1 MLSVPQDIVVIDW
14 VKHNLLCLVAMADNR
29 GVELKMSEFGLQK
42 LTLLDYPGRMAATV
56 FVPGC
61 NFRCPFCHNAFLV
74 ENIDRSGLLTRDELL
89 AFLQKRSGVLEGV
102 CITGGEPLMDPALPE
117 LIARIKELDYL
128 VKLDTNGSYP
138 ERLKSLLDA
147 KLIDYAAMDV
157 KNTLSKYAE
166 TAGIANPEIVD
177 RVRESIGLLKNS
189 GVDYEFRTTVA
200 KPLHEVGDFVEIG
213 EMLSGAKR
221 YFLQKFVDSGSLLSR
236 KLTMSAFSDA
246 EMAECLQSVR
256 RYVAAAELRGV

>member
-1 MLSVPQDIVVIDW
+1 MT
-14 VKHNLLCLVAMADNR
+14 DNM
-29 GVELKMSEFGLQK
+29 GVELEMGDFGLQK

-56 FVPGC
+56 FIPGC

-74 ENIDRSGLLTRDELL
+74 ENIDRSGLISQDELL
-89 AFLQKRSGVLEGV
+89 YFLHKRSGVLDGV
-102 CITGGEPLMDPALPE
+102 CITGGEPLMYPGLPE
-117 LIARIKELDYL
+117 LVAKIKELDYL

-138 ERLKSLLDA
+138 EGLSQLLDE
-147 KLIDYAAMDV
+147 KLIDYVAMDI

-166 TAGIANPEIVD
+166 TSGVSNPGIVERI
-177 RVRESIGLLKNS
+177 RESIGILKDS
-189 GVDYEFRTTVA
+189 GADYEFRTTVA
-200 KPLHEVGDFVEIG
+200 HPLHEVRDFAEIG

-246 EMAECLQSVR
+246 EMADCLQSVR
-256 RYVAAAELRGV
+256 RYVPAAELRGV